1 MEAECIVGSPTE
13 LARWFVA
20 DLERAIRAVPPS
32 RQFTLAVPGGSVA
45 ETFFPQLVASGIPW
59 QRVDVLWVDER
70 AVPPDSPESNYGL
83 ATRLWL
89 QPAGVPP
96 RNIHR
101 MPADE
106 ADLPR
111 AAEEY
116 ARMLCSAAGSPPQLD
131 YVLLGVG
138 SDGHVASIFGHP
150 GADHVTEPVTWTD
163 LAPKPPPR
171 RMSLSLG
178 TLAGARRVV
187 IAAFDASKSTVIG
200 SAVHAPDALT
210 PLARLLR
217 SARAPVL
224 LLGPEAAAEACRP
237 R

>member
-32 RQFTLAVPGGSVA
+32 RRFTLAVPGGSVA
-45 ETFFPQLVASGIPW
+45 ETFFPQLAASGIPW
-59 QRVDVLWVDER
+59 QRVDVFWVDER

-89 QPAGVPP
+89 QAAGVPP

-101 MPADE
+101 MPVDVP
-106 ADLPR
+106 DLPR

-116 ARMLCSAAGSPPQLD
+116 AKTLRSAAGSPPRLD

-138 SDGHVASIFGHP
+138 SDGHVASVFG
-150 GADHVTEPVTWTD
+150 AEEERIAAPVTWTD
-163 LAPKPPPR
+163 TAPKAPPR
-171 RMSLSLG
+171 RMSMTLA
-178 TLAGARRVV
+178 TLAGAHRVV
-187 IAAFDASKSTVIG
+187 VAAFDETKRAVVAD
-200 SAVHAPDALT
+200 AVHRRGGATAI
-210 PLARLLR
+210 ARLLR
-217 SARAPVL
+217 SAGAPVL
-224 LLGPEAAAEACRP
+224 LLGPGAAGGIRRQP
-237 R
+237 